1 MKVKEAMEELRNEVW
16 PKYEPM
22 FNIGF
27 LSSEETEDEV
37 QFDIHG
43 TVGYRMAC
51 RELEE
56 LFHEF
61 CKENGFQDN
70 SVVYITHAGICDDL
84 D

>member
-1 MKVKEAMEELRNEVW
+1 MKVKEAMVELRKEVW

-43 TVGYRMAC
+43 LVGFQKAN

-56 LFHEF
+56 LFYEF

-70 SVVYITHAGICDDL
+70 SVLYITHAGMCDDL

>member
-1 MKVKEAMEELRNEVW
+1 MTVKEAMMELRKEVW

-27 LSSEETEDEV
+27 LSSEDSENET

-43 TVGYRMAC
+43 LVGFRKASK
-51 RELEE
+51 ELEE

-61 CKENGFQDN
+61 CKENGYQYN
-70 SVVYITHAGICDDL
+70 SVVYITYAGMCDDL